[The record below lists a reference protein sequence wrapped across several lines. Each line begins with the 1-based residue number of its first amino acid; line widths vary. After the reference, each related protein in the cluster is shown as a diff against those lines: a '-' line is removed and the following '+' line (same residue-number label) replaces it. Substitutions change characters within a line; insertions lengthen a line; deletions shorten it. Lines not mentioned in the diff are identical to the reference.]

1 MQQGT
6 GDQELLRQLQRGEES
21 AIEAVFRQHYAWVCR
36 SVMRIIPDESIAE
49 DIAQDVF
56 YELYRKRGDLNI
68 QSSLKAY
75 LRRAAVNRALNHLRD
90 QKIRFAEEDA
100 APVQESYLAGAQQLI
115 EAEQLQSRI
124 DQAIDGL
131 PARCRVIFVL
141 SRFEELSYKEI
152 AEHLDISPK
161 TVENQI
167 AKALRL
173 LREALAAYLPALLL
187 LLKAAQ

>member
-6 GDQELLRQLQRGEES
+6 GDQELLRQLQRGEER

-36 SVMRIIPDESIAE
+36 SVLRIIPDEGIAE

-56 YELYRKRGDLNI
+56 YELYRKRGNLNI

-75 LRRAAVNRALNHLRD
+75 LRRAAVNRALNYLRD
-90 QKIRFAEEDA
+90 QKIRFAEEGA

-152 AEHLDISPK
+152 AENLEISPK

-187 LLKAAQ
+187 LLKAAL

>member
-1 MQQGT
+1 M
-6 GDQELLRQLQRGEES
+6 
-21 AIEAVFRQHYAWVCR
+21 
-36 SVMRIIPDESIAE
+36 
-49 DIAQDVF
+49 
-56 YELYRKRGDLNI
+56 
-68 QSSLKAY
+68 
-75 LRRAAVNRALNHLRD
+75 NRALNHLRD